1 MRVAWCS
8 HDRQPASTDRV
19 GASEARGR
27 DLGVQGLPTLHDAV
41 TVRLRGLLHVVM
53 TAIGSLTLRG
63 PRATLAVATAF
74 AVGGAV
80 LLALALRLQAPYWA
94 GISGFICMQASQPQ
108 SLRKAL
114 HRMWGTALGAAV
126 ALLVFPWIAYD
137 HAATMLLLF
146 VAGTLAILGSL
157 LSRFSYA
164 WLLGGITTVMV
175 ILGALNDPSLI
186 MSFAFYRSAEITLG
200 SVTALAVAY
209 MLLPR
214 SGQPVAPAPGWGS
227 LFGHNR
233 HALRHAMR
241 TGVIVALVP
250 LVWRVFDLPN
260 LSQMAISIG
269 AIMAVPELTGDPG
282 RDQRAIADRAAQRV
296 FGCVIGAGAGLVM
309 LTMPWLAVLPPW
321 LLCLM
326 VAAAVG
332 SELQTGPRAVPTV
345 GTQAV
350 VAFILTVV
358 QGWGPPLSLLPAI
371 DRAAGMFGALALLFT
386 ANMLLGPPRALAGTL
401 H

>member
-1 MRVAWCS
+1 VTVGPGGLPRRVA
-8 HDRQPASTDRV
+8 A
-19 GASEARGR
+19 
-27 DLGVQGLPTLHDAV
+27 
-41 TVRLRGLLHVVM
+41 
-53 TAIGSLTLRG
+53 AIGSLTLSG
-63 PRATLAVATAF
+63 PRAALAVATAL
-74 AVGGAV
+74 AVGCAV
-80 LLALALRLQAPYWA
+80 ILALAFRLQAPYWA

-108 SLRKAL
+108 SVRKAL
-114 HRMWGTALGAAV
+114 HRIWGTALGAAV

-137 HAATMLLLF
+137 HAATMLVLF

-175 ILGALNDPSLI
+175 ILGALNDPALTLR
-186 MSFAFYRSAEITLG
+186 FAFYRSAEITLG
-200 SVTALAVAY
+200 SVTALAVAF

-214 SGQPVAPAPGWGS
+214 SGQAVAPTPGWGS
-227 LFGHNR
+227 LFGDNR
-233 HALRHAMR
+233 HALPHAMR
-241 TGVIVALVP
+241 TGAIVALVP
-250 LVWRVFDLPN
+250 LVWRVFELPD

-282 RDQRAIADRAAQRV
+282 RDQQAIAERAAQRM
-296 FGCVIGAGAGLVM
+296 FGCVIGAGAGLVV
-309 LTMPWLAVLPPW
+309 LTLPWLAVLPLW

-326 VAAAVG
+326 LAAAVG
-332 SELQTGPRAVPTV
+332 SELQTGPHAVPTV

-371 DRAAGMFGALALLFT
+371 DRAAGMLGALVLLFGANILF
-386 ANMLLGPPRALAGTL
+386 GPPGMTRTRPVPAGR
-401 H
+401 